1 MKISQNLSLL
11 CVAVT
16 VGAGVMWCVVEY
28 SPLKHQHEMHLGSMK
43 PSVAEEEEGHAESG
57 HADSGHVKLSEA
69 QLQASDL
76 AIETA
81 AMADFVTALALP
93 GQLVLST
100 DREARISSPVS
111 GTVRSAPI
119 QIGSKV
125 QAGDVLVTIESA
137 QLSDASARYLS
148 AKERLGLAQSLFT
161 REQALWQKKISAEQ
175 DYLAARGALAEARIE
190 AQSALQSLMS
200 LGLSEKNARALKAG
214 SHLARFALRTP
225 ISGTLLSKD
234 LTLGE
239 AVGSDK
245 PLFRVADLSVL
256 WIDLAIPV
264 NDLSLVRAGQPVW
277 VSNKSGQK
285 TKGQVVFVQP
295 ELDSASRSGSVRV
308 QIDNAQGAWR
318 SGEFVDAMIQTDE
331 PKQAI
336 SVPVS
341 AIVMIENEPSVFV
354 EGSEG
359 LAPRVVKVGNR
370 SGDRQ
375 EIISGLSAGERFV
388 TGNVFVLKAD
398 LSKSEAEH
406 AH

>member
-16 VGAGVMWCVVEY
+16 VGAGVMWCVLEY
-28 SPLKHQHEMHLGSMK
+28 SPLKHQHEMHLGSTKQSM
-43 PSVAEEEEGHAESG
+43 AEEGDG

-125 QAGDVLVTIESA
+125 QAGDVLATIESA

-256 WIDLAIPV
+256 WIDLAISV

>member
-16 VGAGVMWCVVEY
+16 VGAGVMWCVLEY
-28 SPLKHQHEMHLGSMK
+28 SPLKHQHEMHLGSTKQSM
-43 PSVAEEEEGHAESG
+43 AEEGDS

-331 PKQAI
+331 PKLAI

-359 LAPRVVKVGNR
+359 LAPRVVTVGNR

-398 LSKSEAEH
+398 LSKSETEH

>member
-11 CVAVT
+11 LVAVT

-28 SPLKHQHEMHLGSMK
+28 SPLKHQHEMHLGSTKQSM
-43 PSVAEEEEGHAESG
+43 VEEGNG

-81 AMADFVTALALP
+81 AMAEFVTALALP

-125 QAGDVLVTIESA
+125 QAGDVLATIESA

-148 AKERLGLAQSLFT
+148 AKERLDLAQSLFA
-161 REQALWQKKISAEQ
+161 REQSLWQKKISAEQ

-200 LGLSEKNARALKAG
+200 LGLSEKHARALKAG
-214 SHLARFALRTP
+214 SNLARFALRTP

-264 NDLSLVRAGQPVW
+264 SDLSLVRAGQPVW

-308 QIDNAQGAWR
+308 QIDNAQGVWR

-331 PKQAI
+331 PKLAI
-336 SVPVS
+336 SVPIS

-406 AH
+406 EH

>member
-16 VGAGVMWCVVEY
+16 VGAGVMWCVLEY
-28 SPLKHQHEMHLGSMK
+28 SPLKHQHEMHLGSTKQSM
-43 PSVAEEEEGHAESG
+43 AEEGDG

-125 QAGDVLVTIESA
+125 QAGDVLATIESA

-148 AKERLGLAQSLFT
+148 AKERLDLAQSLFA
-161 REQALWQKKISAEQ
+161 REQSLWQKKISAEQ

-331 PKQAI
+331 PKLAI

-354 EGSEG
+354 KGSEG
-359 LAPRVVKVGNR
+359 LAPRAVKVGNR

>member
-1 MKISQNLSLL
+1 MKIKQNLSLL

-16 VGAGVMWCVVEY
+16 VGAGVMWCVLEY
-28 SPLKHQHEMHLGSMK
+28 SPLKHQHEIHLGSTKQSM
-43 PSVAEEEEGHAESG
+43 AEEGDG

-69 QLQASDL
+69 QLKASDL

-81 AMADFVTALALP
+81 VMADFVTALALP

-119 QIGSKV
+119 QIGSKL
-125 QAGDVLVTIESA
+125 QAGDVLATIESA

-200 LGLSEKNARALKAG
+200 LGLSEKHARALKAG
-214 SHLARFALRTP
+214 SHLARFALRAP

-264 NDLSLVRAGQPVW
+264 NDLSLVRAGQSVW

-308 QIDNAQGAWR
+308 QIDNAQGVWR

-331 PKQAI
+331 PKLAI
-336 SVPVS
+336 SVPIS

-354 EGSEG
+354 EGSDG
-359 LAPRVVKVGNR
+359 LAPRAVKVGNR

-375 EIISGLSAGERFV
+375 EIISGLSAGDRFV

>member
-11 CVAVT
+11 LVAVT

-28 SPLKHQHEMHLGSMK
+28 SPLKHQHEMHLGSTKQSM
-43 PSVAEEEEGHAESG
+43 VEEGNG

-81 AMADFVTALALP
+81 AMAEFVTALALP

-125 QAGDVLVTIESA
+125 QAGDVLATIESA

-148 AKERLGLAQSLFT
+148 AKERLDLAQSLFA
-161 REQALWQKKISAEQ
+161 REQSLWQKKISAEQ

-331 PKQAI
+331 PKLAI

-398 LSKSEAEH
+398 LSKSETEH

>member
-16 VGAGVMWCVVEY
+16 VGAGVMWCVLEY
-28 SPLKHQHEMHLGSMK
+28 SPLKHQHEMHLGSTKQSM
-43 PSVAEEEEGHAESG
+43 AEEGDS

-125 QAGDVLVTIESA
+125 QAGDVLATIESA

-148 AKERLGLAQSLFT
+148 AKQRLGLAQSLFT

-264 NDLSLVRAGQPVW
+264 NDLSLVRAGQSVW

-359 LAPRVVKVGNR
+359 LAPRVVTVGNR

-398 LSKSEAEH
+398 LSKSETEH

>member
-11 CVAVT
+11 LVAVT

-28 SPLKHQHEMHLGSMK
+28 SPLKHQHEMHLGSTKQSM
-43 PSVAEEEEGHAESG
+43 VEEGDG

-81 AMADFVTALALP
+81 AMAEFVTALALP

-125 QAGDVLVTIESA
+125 QAGDVLATIESA

-148 AKERLGLAQSLFT
+148 AKERLDLAQSLFA
-161 REQALWQKKISAEQ
+161 REQSLWQKKISAEQ

-200 LGLSEKNARALKAG
+200 LGLSEKHARALKAG
-214 SHLARFALRTP
+214 SNLARFALRTP

-264 NDLSLVRAGQPVW
+264 NDLSLVRAGQSVW

-406 AH
+406 EH

>member
-16 VGAGVMWCVVEY
+16 VGAGVMWCVLEY
-28 SPLKHQHEMHLGSMK
+28 SPLKHQHEIHLGSTKQSM
-43 PSVAEEEEGHAESG
+43 AEEGDG

-81 AMADFVTALALP
+81 AMAEFVTALALP

-125 QAGDVLVTIESA
+125 QAGDVLATIESA

-359 LAPRVVKVGNR
+359 LAPRAVKVGNR

>member
-16 VGAGVMWCVVEY
+16 VGAGVMWCVLEY
-28 SPLKHQHEMHLGSMK
+28 SPLKHQHEIHLGSTKQSM
-43 PSVAEEEEGHAESG
+43 AEEGDG

-119 QIGSKV
+119 QIGSNVK
-125 QAGDVLVTIESA
+125 AGDVLATIESA

-239 AVGSDK
+239 AVSSDK

>member
-16 VGAGVMWCVVEY
+16 VGAGVMWCVLEY
-28 SPLKHQHEMHLGSMK
+28 SPLKHQHEIHLGSTKQSM
-43 PSVAEEEEGHAESG
+43 AEEGDG

-125 QAGDVLVTIESA
+125 QAGDVLATIESA

-359 LAPRVVKVGNR
+359 LAPRVVTVGNR

>member
-16 VGAGVMWCVVEY
+16 VGAGVMWCVLEY
-28 SPLKHQHEMHLGSMK
+28 SPLKHQHEIHLGSTKQSM
-43 PSVAEEEEGHAESG
+43 AEEGDG

-81 AMADFVTALALP
+81 AMAEFVTALALP

-125 QAGDVLVTIESA
+125 QAGDVLATIESA

-359 LAPRVVKVGNR
+359 LAPRVVTVGNR

>member
-16 VGAGVMWCVVEY
+16 VGAGVMWCVLEY
-28 SPLKHQHEMHLGSMK
+28 SPLKHQHEMHLGSTKQSM
-43 PSVAEEEEGHAESG
+43 AEEGDG

-125 QAGDVLVTIESA
+125 QAGDVLATIESA

-148 AKERLGLAQSLFT
+148 AKERLDLAQSLFA
-161 REQALWQKKISAEQ
+161 REQSLWQKKISAEQ

-200 LGLSEKNARALKAG
+200 LGLSEKHARALKAG
-214 SHLARFALRTP
+214 SNLARFALRTP

>member
-11 CVAVT
+11 LVAVT

-28 SPLKHQHEMHLGSMK
+28 SPLKHQHEMHLGSTKQSM
-43 PSVAEEEEGHAESG
+43 VEEGNG

-331 PKQAI
+331 PKLAI

-354 EGSEG
+354 KGSEG
-359 LAPRVVKVGNR
+359 LAPRAVKVGNR

>member
-11 CVAVT
+11 LVAVT

-28 SPLKHQHEMHLGSMK
+28 SPLKHQHEMHLGSTKQSM
-43 PSVAEEEEGHAESG
+43 AEEGDS

-125 QAGDVLVTIESA
+125 QAGDVLATIESA

-264 NDLSLVRAGQPVW
+264 NDLSLVRAGQSVW

-398 LSKSEAEH
+398 LSKSETEH

>member
-16 VGAGVMWCVVEY
+16 VGAGVMWCVLEY
-28 SPLKHQHEMHLGSMK
+28 SPLKHQHEMHLGSTKQSM
-43 PSVAEEEEGHAESG
+43 AEEGDG

-119 QIGSKV
+119 QIGSNVK
-125 QAGDVLVTIESA
+125 AGDVLATIESA

-359 LAPRVVKVGNR
+359 LAPRVVTVGNR

>member
-16 VGAGVMWCVVEY
+16 VGAGVMWCVLEY
-28 SPLKHQHEMHLGSMK
+28 SPLKHQHEIHLGSTKQSM
-43 PSVAEEEEGHAESG
+43 AEEGDG

-69 QLQASDL
+69 QLRASDL

-119 QIGSKV
+119 QIGSNVK
-125 QAGDVLVTIESA
+125 AGDVLATIESA

-359 LAPRVVKVGNR
+359 LAPRVVTVGNR

>member
-16 VGAGVMWCVVEY
+16 VGAGVMWCVLEY
-28 SPLKHQHEMHLGSMK
+28 SPLKHQHEMHLGSTKQSM
-43 PSVAEEEEGHAESG
+43 AEKGDG

-119 QIGSKV
+119 QIGSNVK
-125 QAGDVLVTIESA
+125 AGDVLATIESA

-200 LGLSEKNARALKAG
+200 LGLSEKHARALKAG

>member
-16 VGAGVMWCVVEY
+16 VGAGVMWCVLEY
-28 SPLKHQHEMHLGSMK
+28 SPLKHQHEIHLGSTKQSM
-43 PSVAEEEEGHAESG
+43 AEEGDG

-119 QIGSKV
+119 QIGSNVK
-125 QAGDVLVTIESA
+125 AGDVLATIESA

-359 LAPRVVKVGNR
+359 LAPRVVTVGNR

>member
-11 CVAVT
+11 LVAVT

-28 SPLKHQHEMHLGSMK
+28 SPLKHQHEMHLGSTKQSM
-43 PSVAEEEEGHAESG
+43 VEEGDE

-81 AMADFVTALALP
+81 AMAEFVTALALP

-125 QAGDVLVTIESA
+125 QAGDVLATIESA

-148 AKERLGLAQSLFT
+148 AKERLDLAQSLFA
-161 REQALWQKKISAEQ
+161 REQSLWQKKISAEQ

-200 LGLSEKNARALKAG
+200 LGLSEKHARALKAG
-214 SHLARFALRTP
+214 SNLARFALRTP

-264 NDLSLVRAGQPVW
+264 NDLSLVRAGQSVW

-406 AH
+406 EH

>member
-16 VGAGVMWCVVEY
+16 VGAGVMWCVLEY
-28 SPLKHQHEMHLGSMK
+28 SPLKHQHEMHLGSTKQSM
-43 PSVAEEEEGHAESG
+43 AEEGDG

-125 QAGDVLVTIESA
+125 KAGDVLATIESA

-148 AKERLGLAQSLFT
+148 AKEHLGLAQSLFT

-331 PKQAI
+331 PKLAI

-359 LAPRVVKVGNR
+359 LAPRVVTVGNR

-398 LSKSEAEH
+398 LSKSETEH

>member
-16 VGAGVMWCVVEY
+16 VGAGVMWCVLEY
-28 SPLKHQHEMHLGSMK
+28 SPLKHQHEMHLGSTKQSM
-43 PSVAEEEEGHAESG
+43 AEEGDS

-69 QLQASDL
+69 QSQASDL

-125 QAGDVLVTIESA
+125 QAGDVLATIESA

-148 AKERLGLAQSLFT
+148 AKERLDLAQSLFA
-161 REQALWQKKISAEQ
+161 REQSLWQKKISAEQ

-200 LGLSEKNARALKAG
+200 LGLSEKHARALKAG
-214 SHLARFALRTP
+214 SNLARFALRTP

>member
-16 VGAGVMWCVVEY
+16 VGAGVMWCVLEY
-28 SPLKHQHEMHLGSMK
+28 SPLKHQHEMHLGSTKQSM
-43 PSVAEEEEGHAESG
+43 AEEGDG

-264 NDLSLVRAGQPVW
+264 NDLSLVRAGQSVW

-331 PKQAI
+331 PKLAI

>member
-16 VGAGVMWCVVEY
+16 VGAGVMWCVLEY
-28 SPLKHQHEMHLGSMK
+28 SPLKHQHEMHLGSTKQSM
-43 PSVAEEEEGHAESG
+43 AEEGDG

-125 QAGDVLVTIESA
+125 QAGDVLATIESA

-148 AKERLGLAQSLFT
+148 AKERLDLAQSLFA
-161 REQALWQKKISAEQ
+161 REQSLWQKKISAEQ

-264 NDLSLVRAGQPVW
+264 NDLSLVRAGQSVW

-331 PKQAI
+331 PKLAI

>member
-16 VGAGVMWCVVEY
+16 VGAGVMWCVLEY
-28 SPLKHQHEMHLGSMK
+28 SPLKHQHEMHLGSTKQSM
-43 PSVAEEEEGHAESG
+43 AEEGDS

-125 QAGDVLVTIESA
+125 QAGDVLATIESA

-148 AKERLGLAQSLFT
+148 AKQRLGLAQSLFT

-264 NDLSLVRAGQPVW
+264 NDLSLVRAGQSVW

-359 LAPRVVKVGNR
+359 LAPRAVKVGNR

-398 LSKSEAEH
+398 LSKSETEH

>member
-11 CVAVT
+11 LVAVT

-28 SPLKHQHEMHLGSMK
+28 SPLKHQHEMHLGSTKQSM
-43 PSVAEEEEGHAESG
+43 VEEGNG

-81 AMADFVTALALP
+81 AMAEFVTALALP

-125 QAGDVLVTIESA
+125 QAGDVLATIESA

-148 AKERLGLAQSLFT
+148 AKERLDLAQSLFA
-161 REQALWQKKISAEQ
+161 REQSLWQKKISAEQ

-200 LGLSEKNARALKAG
+200 LGLSEKHARALKAG
-214 SHLARFALRTP
+214 SNLARFALRTP

-264 NDLSLVRAGQPVW
+264 NDLSLVRAGQSVW

-331 PKQAI
+331 PKLAI

-406 AH
+406 EH